1 MLDISL
7 EMIEYQNADPFP
19 KELDRLFSNIINEIK
34 TGVYKDNK
42 TLIKESPYIKEIEK
56 LVTKRFNMACT
67 FSAELSVLSPAAII
81 PFYGDYLEKEYFFTK
96 NISPQEIAKIFAG
109 GFIDAIKQVEKIKKE
124 RNSVLQKL
132 KHNEKGYIDLKNAR
146 LGGYLSQLRHYLIFD
161 FVSLVQKGD
170 INEKELTAIFLHEL
184 GHAFTGIENVYRL
197 EKVNST
203 IYDIL
208 AHLNNNQP
216 EKALYVFKKNFGDE
230 DLKDFMISSD
240 KERKVFLE
248 KVLYRYLDE
257 LRSQLANGKY
267 DETNFEN
274 MADSFAVRFNRG
286 EDLARGLSKFM
297 YGKDLYGKD
306 FNVFT
311 DNLISSMR
319 LFIFFLKEFYFMFIA
334 LTSHGI
340 IGLFFYLILMY
351 AIRFILYPNQLTYD
365 YPKDRINRIKN
376 GIINNLK
383 NINLPQEML
392 NQLLEQYVYVNTVI
406 ENLSKYVD
414 YNEWVLKYYGP
425 LLPKQKYYIKLQQT
439 IENVLNNTL
448 FVSSAKLKVS

>member
-1 MLDISL
+1 M
-7 EMIEYQNADPFP
+7 
-19 KELDRLFSNIINEIK
+19 
-34 TGVYKDNK
+34 
-42 TLIKESPYIKEIEK
+42 
-56 LVTKRFNMACT
+56 
-67 FSAELSVLSPAAII
+67 
-81 PFYGDYLEKEYFFTK
+81 
-96 NISPQEIAKIFAG
+96 
-109 GFIDAIKQVEKIKKE
+109 
-124 RNSVLQKL
+124 
-132 KHNEKGYIDLKNAR
+132 
-146 LGGYLSQLRHYLIFD
+146 
-161 FVSLVQKGD
+161 
-170 INEKELTAIFLHEL
+170 
-184 GHAFTGIENVYRL
+184 
-197 EKVNST
+197 
-203 IYDIL
+203 
-208 AHLNNNQP
+208 
-216 EKALYVFKKNFGDE
+216 
-230 DLKDFMISSD
+230 
-240 KERKVFLE
+240 
-248 KVLYRYLDE
+248 YRYLDE
-257 LRSQLANGKY
+257 LRSQLVNGKY

-286 EDLARGLSKFM
+286 EDLARGLSKYM
-297 YGKDLYGKD
+297 YGKDMGKD

-334 LTSHGI
+334 LISHGI
-340 IGLFFYLILMY
+340 IGLFFYLIFMY

-365 YPKDRINRIKN
+365 YPKDRFNRIKN

-383 NINLPQEML
+383 DLNLPQEML